1 MTDLVSRVDQ
11 GQVAVITINNPP
23 VNALG
28 HGVRAGLIEL
38 VAAADEDPAVK
49 AIVIAGGGR
58 TFPAGADITEFNGEM
73 KLPGLPEVINRIE
86 ACTKPTLAAI
96 HGTALGGG
104 FEITLGCHYRI
115 ADAQAKVGLPE
126 IHIGVFPGA
135 GGTQR
140 LPRIAGMGP
149 TLDMMI
155 KGAPVPVTLAQKF
168 GVIDRVSE
176 GGELAADAL
185 AYAQEII
192 DQGLPA
198 RPTSARAEG
207 LADQAANQQALQA
220 ARAAVAK
227 LPKRLMAHD
236 ALIDCVSQAGT
247 LSLDDGLALERKHFV
262 ACMQSDEAKGLI
274 HAFFAERQSAKVPE
288 AGRAKPRALES
299 LGVIGGGT
307 MGGGITCAALDA
319 GLPVI
324 MVERDE
330 ESLAKGRHNVE
341 KVYARHVERGRM
353 TPEKA
358 EAVLA
363 NYSATTDMS
372 ALGEVDMVIEAVF
385 ERLDVKQ
392 GVFEQLDKVAKPG
405 AVLASN
411 TSYLDIDKLAA
422 VTSRPQD
429 VIGLH
434 FFSPANIMK
443 LLEIVIPGNPSDD
456 AVATGFQLAKMMRKV
471 PVRAGNCDGFIG
483 NRVLGVYA
491 QAAMYMVE
499 DGASPYDID
508 RVMVEFGYPMGPFSM
523 FDLAGGD
530 IGWDTRKRKAATR
543 SNQERY
549 VHIADRLCENGWF
562 GQKTGRGWYRYEP
575 GARRGTP
582 DPEVLAIIDE
592 ERAKR
597 GITPRTFSD
606 EEILARYMAA
616 MINEGANCIDDGTAL
631 KPSDVDVTKLYGYAF
646 PRWRGGPMHYADSI
660 GLDTVLGQIEAYA
673 AEDAY
678 FWQPSPLLKR
688 LVEEGKTFADLNRTA

>member
-1 MTDLVSRVDQ
+1 MSELVSRVDQ
-11 GQVAVITINNPP
+11 GPVAVITINNPP

-28 HGVRAGLIEL
+28 HGVRAGLLEQ

-274 HAFFAERQSAKVPE
+274 HAFFAQV
-288 AGRAKPRALES
+288 GCRAK
-299 LGVIGGGT
+299 
-307 MGGGITCAALDA
+307 
-319 GLPVI
+319 
-324 MVERDE
+324 
-330 ESLAKGRHNVE
+330 
-341 KVYARHVERGRM
+341 
-353 TPEKA
+353 
-358 EAVLA
+358 
-363 NYSATTDMS
+363 
-372 ALGEVDMVIEAVF
+372 
-385 ERLDVKQ
+385 
-392 GVFEQLDKVAKPG
+392 
-405 AVLASN
+405 
-411 TSYLDIDKLAA
+411 
-422 VTSRPQD
+422 
-429 VIGLH
+429 
-434 FFSPANIMK
+434 
-443 LLEIVIPGNPSDD
+443 
-456 AVATGFQLAKMMRKV
+456 
-471 PVRAGNCDGFIG
+471 
-483 NRVLGVYA
+483 
-491 QAAMYMVE
+491 
-499 DGASPYDID
+499 
-508 RVMVEFGYPMGPFSM
+508 
-523 FDLAGGD
+523 
-530 IGWDTRKRKAATR
+530 
-543 SNQERY
+543 
-549 VHIADRLCENGWF
+549 
-562 GQKTGRGWYRYEP
+562 
-575 GARRGTP
+575 
-582 DPEVLAIIDE
+582 
-592 ERAKR
+592 
-597 GITPRTFSD
+597 
-606 EEILARYMAA
+606 
-616 MINEGANCIDDGTAL
+616 
-631 KPSDVDVTKLYGYAF
+631 
-646 PRWRGGPMHYADSI
+646 
-660 GLDTVLGQIEAYA
+660 
-673 AEDAY
+673 
-678 FWQPSPLLKR
+678 
-688 LVEEGKTFADLNRTA
+688 